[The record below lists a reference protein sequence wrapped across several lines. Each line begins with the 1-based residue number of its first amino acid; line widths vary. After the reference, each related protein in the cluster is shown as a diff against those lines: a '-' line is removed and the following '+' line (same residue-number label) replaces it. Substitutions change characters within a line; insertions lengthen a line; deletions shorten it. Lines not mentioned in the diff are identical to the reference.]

1 MKLLRFGDTTINI
14 DRAIRIDDSGS
25 YMSVDFVAQ
34 DNAALPLN
42 VRFEGPEADALRR
55 WIRANAE
62 DMSQLDAGSTGADLT
77 DPQPYISPR

>member
-25 YMSVDFVAQ
+25 YVSVDFVAQ
-34 DNAALPLN
+34 DNPALPLN
-42 VRFEGPEADALRR
+42 VRFEGPDADALRR

-62 DMSQLDAGSTGADLT
+62 DMSQLGAGSTGADLT

>member
-34 DNAALPLN
+34 DNPALPLN
-42 VRFEGPEADALRR
+42 VRFEGEEAVALRR
-55 WIRANAE
+55 WILANAE
-62 DMSQLDAGSTGADLT
+62 DMSQLDMGSTGESLS
-77 DPQPYISPR
+77 DPQHYISPR

>member
-42 VRFEGPEADALRR
+42 VRFEGQDAVALRQ
-55 WIRANAE
+55 WILANAE
-62 DMSQLDAGSTGADLT
+62 DMSQLDAGSTGESLS

>member
-25 YMSVDFVAQ
+25 YISVDFVPQ
-34 DNAALPLN
+34 DNPALPLN
-42 VRFEGPEADALRR
+42 IRFEGKDAVALRR

-62 DMSQLDAGSTGADLT
+62 DMSQLADGSIGDQLS
-77 DPQPYISPR
+77 DPQPYTSPR

>member
-42 VRFEGPEADALRR
+42 VRFEGQEAAALRR
-55 WIRANAE
+55 WILANAE
-62 DMSQLDAGSTGADLT
+62 DMSHLDADSTGEDLT
-77 DPQPYISPR
+77 GPRPYISPR

>member
-42 VRFEGPEADALRR
+42 VRFEGSEADALRR

-62 DMSQLDAGSTGADLT
+62 DMSQLGAGSTGADLT